1 MGAYIQQ
8 VSSLVDTPTT
18 NELVFLPTGLGQ
30 MQVIDHVINA
40 ALRTRTALKPHVVFC
55 AVRPGQVLSQATRL
69 REIGLGAEV
78 GAYCGGD
85 FLYDFAKEFKEKDVL
100 VITAGLL
107 MRLVK
112 LGVYSLERAKLL
124 VLHDAIYTTR
134 NHPMNT
140 LVREYYWKIPSEE
153 RPKILGTLAPQLHA
167 LSRPF
172 DKLRQSVRKLAHS
185 LQAGIALPAGHAL
198 EGLSARIHRSGLVFE
213 AYETYPEEQDL
224 IMATVRHFLA
234 LWDVLFKFNLNPFGR
249 LIHFPKTEDDVLVN
263 PFQHDWEQVELMVL
277 HSMEYCDSRMG
288 KMIMQHVQKCVDA
301 VLVTMSGGHQA
312 GMSVMCPAV
321 KDFLLEVASHTEEEA
336 AIVNEIRASVESA
349 NIEKHIK
356 ECSFG
361 GFEAMG
367 SLPPPSSRQKVLAS
381 LLQKVNARGTLVCV
395 VARHEMEAYELRRAC
410 LASGVSQEDQSIVW
424 TNGALALS
432 AGTVFVTE
440 HSMVFESARRELLRT
455 CCSHVIWFS
464 PRSVIHASGFDMDSN
479 ALTVMRQMCGVADS
493 GDLPG
498 IPGPRC
504 HIIATSSQVLQ
515 WVDISK
521 ADQQLLAASEFV
533 VAGDASLEEGLL
545 QLRTKGASSMSEH
558 LLPSPSSLLHT
569 LCCGMCGIPPSF
581 NVYATPGELWQA
593 EATLAVTEEEASF
606 VGQGVS
612 AQEARDASALRALSF
627 LTTSGL
633 ITAYWK
639 TTALDNSVKGGRVL
653 DTHFLST
660 DCGMG
665 GKSPFNLSGP
675 KFSAQ
680 SASER
685 LICSVCGI
693 ATTSEAHL
701 MEHQKGRRH
710 KKNVERCVIGAVGGV
725 VAWHPPPSIYASSHS
740 HSVQFIPQIDPAA
753 WRPCAQRRAP
763 PGAERDHA
771 PQGPTTGQSGGHA
784 QHHRRPTE
792 HALGRGADEFPRAP
806 APTALGPLASAQLDF
821 LTPRLKL
828 KPM

>member
-1 MGAYIQQ
+1 MGAYIEQ
-8 VSSLVDTPTT
+8 VYSLVDAPAT

-30 MQVIDHVINA
+30 MQVVDHVIDS
-40 ALRTRTALKPHVVFC
+40 ALRTRTAVKQHVVFC

-69 REIGLGAEV
+69 RGIGLGVEI

-85 FLYDFAKEFKEKDVL
+85 FLYDFEKEFKEKDVL

-112 LGVYSLERAKLL
+112 LGVYRLDRTKLL
-124 VLHDAIYTTR
+124 VLHDAFYTTR

-140 LVREYYWKIPSEE
+140 LVREYYWKIPLEE
-153 RPKILGTLAPQLHA
+153 RPKILGTLLPQLHA

-198 EGLSARIHRSGLVFE
+198 ESLAGRIHRSRLVFE
-213 AYETYPEEQDL
+213 AYETYPEEQNL

-249 LIHFPKTEDDVLVN
+249 LIHFPKTEEDVLVN

-277 HSMEYCDSRMG
+277 HSMEFCDCRMG
-288 KMIMQHVQKCVDA
+288 KLIMQHVQKCVDA
-301 VLVTMSGGHQA
+301 VLVTMSGGQQA
-312 GMSVMCPAV
+312 GMSVLLPAV
-321 KDFLLEVASHTEEEA
+321 KDFLLTVASHTEEEA
-336 AIVNEIRASVESA
+336 AIVNEIYAAVESTDL
-349 NIEKHIK
+349 EKHINN
-356 ECSFG
+356 ERIFG
-361 GFEAMG
+361 GFEALG
-367 SLPPPSSRQKVLAS
+367 SPPPPSSRQKVLAS
-381 LLQKVNARGTLVCV
+381 LLGKVNAGGTLVCI

-410 LASGVSQEDQSIVW
+410 LAAGVSEEDQSIVW

-440 HSMVFESARRELLRT
+440 QSMVFEGARRDLLRT

-479 ALTVMRQMCGVADS
+479 ALTVTRQMCGVSES
-493 GDLPG
+493 GDVPG
-498 IPGPRC
+498 ISGPRC
-504 HIIATSSQVLQ
+504 HIIATSSQVSQ
-515 WVDISK
+515 WVEISK
-521 ADQQLLAASEFV
+521 ADQQLMAASEFV
-533 VAGDASLEEGLL
+533 CAGDASLEEGLL
-545 QLRTKGASSMSEH
+545 QLRSKGAASMSEH

-569 LCCGMCGIPPSF
+569 LCCGMCGIPPLF
-581 NVYATPGELWQA
+581 NVYATPGEHWQA
-593 EATLAVTEEEASF
+593 EATLAVAEEDASF
-606 VGQGVS
+606 VGRGVS

-639 TTALDNSVKGGRVL
+639 TTALDNFVKGGRVL
-653 DTHFLST
+653 ETHVLSADRGT
-660 DCGMG
+660 GETH
-665 GKSPFNLSGP
+665 SFNLSGP
-675 KFSAQ
+675 IFSAH
-680 SASER
+680 SAAER

-710 KKNVERCVIGAVGGV
+710 KKNVERCGVGQWYRPV
-725 VAWHPPPSIYASSHS
+725 SWHLPSVFSFPPRTARSLHQLRRSPPHLTSPRSILPS
-740 HSVQFIPQIDPAA
+740 D
-753 WRPCAQRRAP
+753 
-763 PGAERDHA
+763 
-771 PQGPTTGQSGGHA
+771 
-784 QHHRRPTE
+784 
-792 HALGRGADEFPRAP
+792 
-806 APTALGPLASAQLDF
+806 
-821 LTPRLKL
+821 
-828 KPM
+828 

>member
-1 MGAYIQQ
+1 MGYIQQ

-30 MQVIDHVINA
+30 MQVVDHVIGA
-40 ALRTRTALKPHVVFC
+40 ALRTRTALRPHVVFC

-85 FLYDFAKEFKEKDVL
+85 FLYDFGKEFKEKDVL

-140 LVREYYWKIPSEE
+140 LVREYYWKIPLEE

-167 LSRPF
+167 LIRPF
-172 DKLRQSVRKLAHS
+172 DKLRQSVRKLAHG
-185 LQAGIALPAGHAL
+185 LQAGIALPAGRAL
-198 EGLSARIHRSGLVFE
+198 ESLSARIHRSGLVFE
-213 AYETYPEEQDL
+213 AYDTYPEEQDL

-249 LIHFPKTEDDVLVN
+249 LIHFPKTEEDVLVN

-277 HSMEYCDSRMG
+277 HSMEYCDSRIG
-288 KMIMQHVQKCVDA
+288 KIIMQHVQKCVDA
-301 VLVTMSGGHQA
+301 VLVTMSVGHQA
-312 GMSVMCPAV
+312 GMSVLRPAV
-321 KDFLLEVASHTEEEA
+321 EDFLLAVASHTEDET
-336 AIVNEIRASVESA
+336 AIVNEIRASIQSA
-349 NIEKHIK
+349 DLEKHIDK
-356 ECSFG
+356 ERRFG
-361 GFEAMG
+361 GFEALG
-367 SLPPPSSRQKVLAS
+367 SLPPPSSRQTVLVS
-381 LLQKVNARGTLVCV
+381 LLQKVNARGNLVCV

-432 AGTVFVTE
+432 TGTVFVTE
-440 HSMVFESARRELLRT
+440 HSMVFEGARRELLRT

-464 PRSVIHASGFDMDSN
+464 PRSVIHTSGFDMDSN
-479 ALTVMRQMCGVADS
+479 ALSVMRQMCGVADS
-493 GDLPG
+493 GDTPG
-498 IPGPRC
+498 VPGPRC
-504 HIIATSSQVLQ
+504 HIIATSSQVSQ
-515 WVDISK
+515 WAEISK

-639 TTALDNSVKGGRVL
+639 TTALDNSFKSGRVL
-653 DTHFLST
+653 DTHSLSA
-660 DCGMG
+660 DCGVG
-665 GKSPFNLSGP
+665 AKSPFNLSGP
-675 KFSAQ
+675 KLFAQ

-701 MEHQKGRRH
+701 TEHQKGRRH
-710 KKNVERCVIGAVGGV
+710 KKNVERCVIGAVVVSLWCRCGAVVVSLWCRCGV
-725 VAWHPPPSIYASSHS
+725 VAWHP
-740 HSVQFIPQIDPAA
+740 
-753 WRPCAQRRAP
+753 
-763 PGAERDHA
+763 
-771 PQGPTTGQSGGHA
+771 
-784 QHHRRPTE
+784 
-792 HALGRGADEFPRAP
+792 
-806 APTALGPLASAQLDF
+806 APTMSSC
-821 LTPRLKL
+821 LTPISFDSHL
-828 KPM
+828 